1 VVEHVLGGFAKVGDP
16 LRDSRRLDAIGHVLG
31 IDRAC
36 GVVVAQMPQI
46 RLVMKWASRGSLPFM
61 KML

>member
-1 VVEHVLGGFAKVGDP
+1 MAIDETDVETVVPGQHEQ
-16 LRDSRRLDAIGHVLG
+16 
-31 IDRAC
+31 
-36 GVVVAQMPQI
+36 VAWLSPQMPQI